1 MSDTKYTRKASSR
14 IIKELQKINPK
25 TPLSTTYDQAFVELM
40 NEWDLEI
47 GLEKNDGVI
56 YASIHKDGSIA
67 HEFEWKLSEA
77 WTEKEM
83 DFNWD
88 FVYRTVLEH
97 IIKTRL
103 YKRPKIGKRE
113 LARIAKEK
121 ADAEKLAAKEA
132 AKAEKERI
140 AKEKADA
147 KAAKEA
153 IRLAKAQAKE
163 NKTKLARKNKAH

>member
-1 MSDTKYTRKASSR
+1 MSDVKYTKKASAR
-14 IIKELQKINPK
+14 IIKEVQKINPK
-25 TPLSTTYDQAFVELM
+25 ASLTTTFDQAFVLLM
-40 NEWDLEI
+40 TEWDLEV
-47 GLEKNDGVI
+47 GLEKNENTI
-56 YASIHKDGSIA
+56 YSSIYKDGNTVHA
-67 HEFEWKLSEA
+67 FEWKLSEA
-77 WTEKEM
+77 WSEKEM

-103 YKRPKIGKRE
+103 YKRPKVGKRE

-121 ADAEKLAAKEA
+121 AEAEKLAAKEA

-140 AKEKADA
+140 AKEKAEA

-163 NKTKLARKNKAH
+163 NKTKLTRKNKAR